1 MNAAAQEISVTAP
14 VSPAFA
20 RVKTVLFAPFD
31 IGRWLAITFCAWLAC
46 LGEAGG
52 LGGGLN
58 YRFGTDY
65 HDYQRSFEHAR
76 DWVMDNLHWLAPLVV
91 VGLVLSVVLWILFL
105 WLSSRGWFMFFH
117 CVAENRADVVA
128 PWTRYARQAD
138 SLFLFRIL
146 LSVGSGLTVAV
157 PIGLGVLGLVLL
169 LHSGGAA
176 FGFVGLALAI
186 LIALAVGIFWAV
198 VAKFTYDLVVPLMSR
213 FTSSVWDAWKLAFN
227 LIRAHA
233 GVFVYYVLFQI
244 VIKLGILALVAVATL
259 VTCCCAA
266 FVLALPFVGTALL
279 LPVLVFERAY
289 SLCFLRQF
297 GPELDFFSP
306 MAPPAEKA

>member
-1 MNAAAQEISVTAP
+1 MNATAQEISVTAP

-31 IGRWLAITFCAWLAC
+31 LSRWLAIAFCAWLAC

-58 YRFGTDY
+58 YRFGWDY
-65 HDYQRSFEHAR
+65 RDYERSFEHAR
-76 DWVMDNLHWLAPLVV
+76 DWVMANLHWLVPLVV
-91 VGLVLSVVLWILFL
+91 GGLVLGVVLWVVFL

-128 PWTRYARQAD
+128 PWTRFAPHAN
-138 SLFLFRIL
+138 SLFLFRVL

-157 PIGLGVLGLVLL
+157 PIALGVLALVLL

-176 FGFVGLALAI
+176 FGIVGLALAV
-186 LIALAVGIFWAV
+186 LVALAIAIFWAV
-198 VAKFTYDLVVPLMSR
+198 VAKFTYDFVVPLMSR
-213 FTSSVWDAWKLAFN
+213 FTTSVWDGWKMALK
-227 LIRAHA
+227 LIQPQA
-233 GVFVYYVLFQI
+233 GVFALYVLFQI
-244 VIKLGILALVAVATL
+244 VIKLAIFALVAVATL
-259 VTCCCAA
+259 ATCCCAG
-266 FVLALPFVGTALL
+266 FLLALPFIGTVFM

-289 SLCFLRQF
+289 SLYFLRQF
-297 GPELDFFSP
+297 RAELDFF
-306 MAPPAEKA
+306 APPPVAPELV